1 MYEPEAATLIDARP
15 PPLMPDAAAPA
26 TPAAPASG
34 EPPPWPA
41 PPLWPPLRAAPGISE
56 MPTSDT
62 ATMSRNH
69 MTSSIDAKTDLPAPA
84 PPPPHHMATVTR
96 DAYHQWEAQVLAS
109 FPDRVVRSTALVPS
123 DGAPSVLR
131 KHKWILVADSHLK
144 DRDMMAASSCVQ
156 EGATA
161 NLPAK
166 KSIRMWHIGNGCLDS
181 VSYGHSDSM
190 FKHPACD
197 VGGLT
202 NLPQE
207 LGTAA
212 TFVDGEEGGV
222 DWPSP
227 SMSAATLAT
236 MLHAWWCQ
244 LTSKKL
250 PASLREGLTA
260 WLDSLRNA
268 MPDGARLRFHEL
280 QPEHRIVATASDV
293 KASTGRYFVRIYDGS
308 TSDNYARES
317 DGEGLFCALADK
329 YITPNINLQNLH
341 IEYERY
347 DTEHLQAEHHEI
359 ESKRR
364 RHEIEKSSVRV

>member
-1 MYEPEAATLIDARP
+1 MFVPEAAALINARP
-15 PPLMPDAAAPA
+15 PPLMPDAAVPV
-26 TPAAPASG
+26 TPAASASD
-34 EPPPWPA
+34 EPPPWPP
-41 PPLWPPLRAAPGISE
+41 PPLWPPLRAAPVISE
-56 MPTSDT
+56 MPTSA
-62 ATMSRNH
+62 ATVSRNH
-69 MTSSIDAKTDLPAPA
+69 MASSVDAKTDVPAPA
-84 PPPPHHMATVTR
+84 PPLHHMATVTK

-131 KHKWILVADSHLK
+131 KHKWILVADSLLK
-144 DRDMMAASSCVQ
+144 DRGMMAASCCVQ
-156 EGATA
+156 EGGTDD
-161 NLPAK
+161 LPAK

-202 NLPQE
+202 NLPQK

-236 MLHAWWCQ
+236 MMHAWWCQ

-250 PASLREGLTA
+250 PASLREGLAA
-260 WLDSLRNA
+260 WLDSVRIA

-280 QPEHRIVATASDV
+280 QPEHRIVATAADV

-341 IEYERY
+341 VEYEPY

>member
-1 MYEPEAATLIDARP
+1 
-15 PPLMPDAAAPA
+15 
-26 TPAAPASG
+26 
-34 EPPPWPA
+34 
-41 PPLWPPLRAAPGISE
+41 
-56 MPTSDT
+56 
-62 ATMSRNH
+62 MSRNH

-308 TSDNYARES
+308 TPDNYARES